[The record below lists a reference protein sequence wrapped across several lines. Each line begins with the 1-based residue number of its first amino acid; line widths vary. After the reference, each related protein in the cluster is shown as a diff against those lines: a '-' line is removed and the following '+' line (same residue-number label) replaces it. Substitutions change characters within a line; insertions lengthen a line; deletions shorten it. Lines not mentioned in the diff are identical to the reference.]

1 MDVTDG
7 NPYARFV
14 ALARGV
20 SADSMPAGDSEQAGT
35 GAAPARM
42 RLGEVISKEP
52 LKVKVAGLNQPTEA
66 LKINE
71 RLVKG
76 AKWKTKT
83 TSPNSDIRD
92 FTGPISGPVQGVHG
106 IGSLIEFTGGDVH
119 IPDTTIDEATVSKL
133 DTYLAD
139 AAFEEF
145 TVYANWVGALLIS
158 IDGVVDYDGL
168 TLNGN
173 EDNLVLGE
181 DGVPV
186 RGRVDLT

>member
-119 IPDTTIDEATVSKL
+119 IPDTTIDEATVEQLEL
-133 DTYLAD
+133 DLEVGD
-139 AAFEEF
+139 
-145 TVYANWVGALLIS
+145 TVLLLTEDDQVFYI
-158 IDGVVDYDGL
+158 IMKVVDA
-168 TLNGN
+168 
-173 EDNLVLGE
+173 V
-181 DGVPV
+181 
-186 RGRVDLT
+186 